1 MSKSRNSSIGRYTWA
16 STRQSNLFDLRK
28 NKFRVSHYLVLSAQK
43 KRKESSINQA
53 VIVDTLVA
61 MEVWRDQ
68 SGEDESV
75 TDF

>member
-1 MSKSRNSSIGRYTWA
+1 MLVSQVVDFARNK
-16 STRQSNLFDLRK
+16 SNLFYLQ

-75 TDF
+75 SDF